1 MAFQSEFAD
10 NAKLKACADN
20 DADHISEQF
29 APTGPWVVLIKKA
42 LNAWAARQQPPVAQL
57 SLGEQFDRA
66 TGDLVALFKTRHAPP
81 ILNYAGQIDRIVG
94 KKTVVA
100 LDKELPKRGG
110 GVVPPPPPP
119 VVGQAGV
126 QIGPLDARVRFVDEY
141 YDQCG
146 LETVGPGQ
154 IQTAGPRHY
163 KTFEELIDVLLL
175 RAEAHQVVVNH
186 GNRFKG
192 LSIPFAKGSNFD
204 GTGNVVGLLSLL
216 ADQEQQH
223 TLDPSGFGVTE
234 AALKMGVSKATA
246 VRIVR
251 KLVELR
257 KKQFIYHFRACTIGQ
272 NVGMLRDYKDAFGAR
287 MITFHACRLLFMP
300 FILDQMKPGHRVA
313 DFSSAKNTAKARLRT
328 FDDPIGLLSPM
339 MLALVDKDGHSHV
352 EQESFIEQRSSRQI
366 KGWAEFL
373 LRRWQDPS
381 PNRLVVPMMWENT
394 ERTFHCPLE
403 SGWRQKL
410 AFV

>member
-1 MAFQSEFAD
+1 
-10 NAKLKACADN
+10 
-20 DADHISEQF
+20 
-29 APTGPWVVLIKKA
+29 
-42 LNAWAARQQPPVAQL
+42 
-57 SLGEQFDRA
+57 
-66 TGDLVALFKTRHAPP
+66 
-81 ILNYAGQIDRIVG
+81 
-94 KKTVVA
+94 
-100 LDKELPKRGG
+100 
-110 GVVPPPPPP
+110 VPPPPPP

-216 ADQEQQH
+216 ADQEQQR

-251 KLVELR
+251 KLVE
-257 KKQFIYHFRACTIGQ
+257 
-272 NVGMLRDYKDAFGAR
+272 
-287 MITFHACRLLFMP
+287 
-300 FILDQMKPGHRVA
+300 
-313 DFSSAKNTAKARLRT
+313 
-328 FDDPIGLLSPM
+328 
-339 MLALVDKDGHSHV
+339 
-352 EQESFIEQRSSRQI
+352 
-366 KGWAEFL
+366 
-373 LRRWQDPS
+373 
-381 PNRLVVPMMWENT
+381 
-394 ERTFHCPLE
+394 
-403 SGWRQKL
+403 
-410 AFV
+410 